1 MSIQTLVEKIKEKG
15 NPTVAGLDARLEYIP
30 QHISGRNMMLHG
42 ETLRAAAESVV
53 AFNCGLIDALCDIVP
68 AVKPQAAYYELLGSY
83 GAMALKETI
92 DYAHAKGMYVIGDIK
107 RNDIGATA
115 TAYAEAYLGK
125 TRVGDTEIAPYGCD
139 SVTVNG
145 YLGTDGVE
153 PFLKECRNREKS
165 LFMLVKTSNPSSGEL
180 QNRDMEGKPLYARMA
195 EMVAKWGEG
204 LDTPCGYNQIGAVVG
219 AQVGLQIGKRDGF
232 TLQGLT
238 LEGISEEQL
247 QWQAKDA
254 ESTTRGISFEMP
266 AHNVTVTVNWKA
278 NGSSSGGG
286 GGGGGSVSIPDTKIP
301 TGIYEHGTVTVSP
314 ESASKGDT
322 VTITATPDKGY
333 DLSGIKVIDQNGR
346 EVKLTDKGSGK
357 YTFTMPA
364 GKITVKVVF
373 MDDNTMLNFFTDV
386 HAEDYYYDA
395 VLWAAQKGI
404 TGGMSDTL
412 FAPNAACTRAQIVTF
427 LWRTAG
433 SPESSAL
440 SNFNDV
446 PADKYYAKA
455 VAWAV
460 ENGITNGTTDT
471 TFSPDDICTRA
482 HGVTFLYRAAKAT
495 ASVGASA
502 FTDVADSAYYADA
515 VKWATEQGITKD
527 ISSTLFGLD
536 ETCTRAQIVTF
547 LYRMYQ
553 GK

>member
-165 LFMLVKTSNPSSGEL
+165 
-180 QNRDMEGKPLYARMA
+180 DMEGKPLYARMA

-219 AQVGLQIGKRDGF
+219 A
-232 TLQGLT
+232 TYP
-238 LEGISEEQL
+238 EEQKIIREL
-247 QWQAKDA
+247 LPKSYFLVPGYGAQGGKGADLVHFFNEDGLGA
-254 ESTTRGISFEMP
+254 IVNSSRGIICAYKQDKYKDM
-266 AHNVTVTVNWKA
+266 
-278 NGSSSGGG
+278 G
-286 GGGGGSVSIPDTKIP
+286 
-301 TGIYEHGTVTVSP
+301 
-314 ESASKGDT
+314 
-322 VTITATPDKGY
+322 ITA
-333 DLSGIKVIDQNGR
+333 
-346 EVKLTDKGSGK
+346 E
-357 YTFTMPA
+357 
-364 GKITVKVVF
+364 
-373 MDDNTMLNFFTDV
+373 NF
-386 HAEDYYYDA
+386 ADA
-395 VLWAAQKGI
+395 
-404 TGGMSDTL
+404 S
-412 FAPNAACTRAQIVTF
+412 R
-427 LWRTAG
+427 
-433 SPESSAL
+433 
-440 SNFNDV
+440 
-446 PADKYYAKA
+446 KA
-455 VAWAV
+455 V
-460 ENGITNGTTDT
+460 EDMI
-471 TFSPDDICTRA
+471 
-482 HGVTFLYRAAKAT
+482 
-495 ASVGASA
+495 
-502 FTDVADSAYYADA
+502 
-515 VKWATEQGITKD
+515 ED
-527 ISSTLFGLD
+527 ISGALAN
-536 ETCTRAQIVTF
+536 R
-547 LYRMYQ
+547 
-553 GK
+553 